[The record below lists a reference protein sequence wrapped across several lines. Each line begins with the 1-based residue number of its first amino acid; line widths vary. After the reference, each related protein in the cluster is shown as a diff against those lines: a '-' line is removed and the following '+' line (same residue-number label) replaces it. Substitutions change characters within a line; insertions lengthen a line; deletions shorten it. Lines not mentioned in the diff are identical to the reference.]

1 MTKIENFW
9 NRFLFKNNLPKDT
22 ILSDVFSFD
31 ITQKK
36 SNFLLQLVLN
46 EKKTATTS
54 LYVKEEFNTK
64 VGEYNIVTTFRGIPK
79 AVIQIT
85 DVKILKLKDMTFE
98 LAKLEGEDEIF
109 DTWKKTHE
117 EFLSIDAKNYNISL
131 NEDTLIVFEIFKLV
145 YKE

>member
-9 NRFLFKNNLPKDT
+9 NRFLLKNNLPKNT

-64 VGEYNIVTTFRGIPK
+64 IGEYNIVTTFRGVPK

-98 LAKLEGEDEIF
+98 LAKLEGED
-109 DTWKKTHE
+109 
-117 EFLSIDAKNYNISL
+117 
-131 NEDTLIVFEIFKLV
+131 
-145 YKE
+145 